1 MAGRKPMGPKLVHHL
16 DGSARAKER
25 LEVILETVSG
35 ELTISEACERLGIE
49 EAMFYRL
56 RMQALEAALSRLEPR
71 PAGRPPRTD
80 SSDSERIAELER
92 VLEDKELEL
101 KAADVRAEVA
111 QAMPYVVRDE
121 AGKKTPQRK
130 RRPKLVQK
138 RRRRRGKKSR

>member
-16 DGSARAKER
+16 DGSGRAKER

-35 ELTISEACERLGIE
+35 KLTISEACERLGIE

-80 SSDSERIAELER
+80 SPESERIAELER
-92 VLEDKELEL
+92 TLEDKELEL

-111 QAMPYVVRDE
+111 QAMPHVVRDE
-121 AGKKTPQRK
+121 GLKKTTQRK
-130 RRPKLVQK
+130 HRRKLVHK
-138 RRRRRGKKSR
+138 DRRRRGKKSR